1 MSGRQFTKKERN
13 ELRALTQEA
22 YARELDLALRDL
34 DSAFSD
40 WRQKHISGFQLS
52 DFIHEFH
59 QGAARDL
66 YSDYTRLDPGFLVAR
81 ALARHLLEPHE
92 VPEPL
97 QTELRDLVAYCRERY
112 EDQDE

>member
-1 MSGRQFTKKERN
+1 MSGHQFTRKERGK
-13 ELRALTQEA
+13 LRALAQEA

-40 WRQKHISGFQLS
+40 WRQKHISGFQLA
-52 DFIHEFH
+52 DFIHDFH
-59 QGAARDL
+59 QGASRDL
-66 YSDYTRLDPGFLVAR
+66 FSDYTRLDPGFLVAR
-81 ALARHLLEPHE
+81 ALARHLLEPGE

-97 QTELRDLVAYCRERY
+97 RVALEDLTAYCRERY

>member
-1 MSGRQFTKKERN
+1 MSGQFTKKERSK
-13 ELRALTQEA
+13 LRALAEEA
-22 YARELDLALRDL
+22 YARELDQALRDL

-59 QGAARDL
+59 QGAAREL

-81 ALARHLLEPHE
+81 ALSRHLLEPHE
-92 VPEPL
+92 VPESLRARL
-97 QTELRDLVAYCRERY
+97 QSLITYFREHY
-112 EDQDE
+112 EEQDE